1 MNSPHNGGEGD
12 VIAEIE
18 SEFKMIQS
26 RVRENKAL
34 FDQTSAEVKKWEQ
47 ENVRT
52 TSNLRRIQEPE
63 AFATSPRADIR
74 VAYDEAMEAKTR
86 LLTMRGQMEK
96 LEENQSNLEQY
107 GGLLE
112 RVLQRLKGFN
122 MPGASPSAS
131 RQDRIPLSLA
141 GQQIIRIV
149 QAQEDERQTLANQ
162 LHDGPAQSLTNFILQ
177 AEVCERLFNRDPDRA
192 SVELRHLKEA
202 ASSSFQKV
210 RDFIFDLRPMML
222 DDLGLIP
229 TLNRYAEY
237 FQQKFEVEL
246 QFNHTGEERRIA
258 TYTEVMTFRSIQS
271 LLVISRDYLMAQTIK
286 LMVDLGTDFVKASV
300 EDDGQGFDPEIDL
313 DPNQGDSNVQRL
325 NSIRERVELIGGT
338 MEIFSEEGAGSQFQI
353 VLPIRDEE
361 DFG

>member
-1 MNSPHNGGEGD
+1 MNSPQNGSSD
-12 VIAEIE
+12 VVAEIE
-18 SEFKMIQS
+18 SEFKVIQS
-26 RVRENKAL
+26 RIRENKAL
-34 FDQTSAEVKKWEQ
+34 FEQTAAEVKRWEQ

-74 VAYDEAMEAKTR
+74 VAYDEAIEAKTR

-96 LEENQSNLEQY
+96 LEENQTHLEQY
-107 GGLLE
+107 GALLD
-112 RVLQRLKGFN
+112 RLLQRLQGFN
-122 MPGASPSAS
+122 IPGAQTSSSP
-131 RQDRIPLSLA
+131 DRVVPLSLA

-149 QAQEDERQTLANQ
+149 QAQEDERQVLANQ

-192 SVELRHLKEA
+192 SLELNNLKEA

-237 FQQKFEVEL
+237 FEQKFEVTL
-246 QFNHTGEERRIA
+246 QFNHTGEERRLA
-258 TYTEVMTFRSIQS
+258 KHTEVMAFRSIQA
-271 LLVISRDYLMAQTIK
+271 LLGISRDYLMAQGIR
-286 LMVDLGTDFVKASV
+286 LMVDLGSDFVKINV
-300 EDDGQGFDPEIDL
+300 EDDGQGFDPEVDL
-313 DPNQGDSNVQRL
+313 DPSQGDSNVQQL
-325 NSIRERVELIGGT
+325 NSIRERVELVNGT
-338 MEIFSEEGAGSQFQI
+338 MEIFSEEGEGSQFQI
-353 VLPIRDEE
+353 ILPIHTNE
-361 DFG
+361 DDFR